1 METTIL
7 RRLMLLRLSWL
18 TVTLLTVM
26 ALCGPATPAWADGLD
41 RDALKKG
48 MSLNEVVQAHG
59 QPVRMEW
66 VNLKGQAVFF
76 LFYEAEDCLLCLGTI
91 LGKDVLT
98 QEDGRTILPLGFVTE
113 RLAGWGRKFY
123 EQAKF
128 PE

>member
-1 METTIL
+1 L

-18 TVTLLTVM
+18 TVTLLTVV
-26 ALCGPATPAWADGLD
+26 ALCGPAEPLWAGGLD

-48 MSLNEVVQAHG
+48 MTLNEVVQAHG

-76 LFYEAEDCLLCLGTI
+76 LFYEAEDCLLCLRAI

-98 QEDGRTILPLGFVTE
+98 QEDGRTVLPLGFVTE
-113 RLAGWGRKFY
+113 RLAGWGLKFY
-123 EQAKF
+123 EQTKF